1 MIARVIF
8 VYLIFY
14 SNLFASDSSHSD
26 IGTFFWRVITFII
39 FIIIIY
45 KVIKPLLIGFL
56 DSYKSNIINNFNTA
70 QQKHASVNKLLESEN
85 LRLLHLDDE
94 IDEMKKKYYRQIEI
108 EKEQLNK
115 DADQEFI
122 KYKNS
127 IEKLIDG
134 ERKKALTS
142 IIDNILKNTVSNV
155 ITLLHNRM
163 NKDNVLVGWKEN
175 IKRLREIA
183 K

>member
-1 MIARVIF
+1 MIIRVIF
-8 VYLIFY
+8 ISLIFY
-14 SNLFASDSSHSD
+14 SNLFAADSSHVD

-45 KVIKPLLIGFL
+45 KIIKPLLISFL
-56 DSYKSNIINNFNTA
+56 DTYKSNIINNFNTA
-70 QQKHASVNKLLESEN
+70 QQKNASIDKLLEAEN

-94 IDEMKKKYYRQIEI
+94 IEEMKKKYYNQIEI
-108 EKEQLNK
+108 EKEQLIK
-115 DADQEFI
+115 EAEQEFI
-122 KYKNS
+122 KYRNT
-127 IEKLIDG
+127 IDKLIDG
-134 ERKKALTS
+134 ERKKALAS
-142 IIDNILKNTVSNV
+142 IIDNILKSTVSNV